1 MYNPYGGN
9 YTGNVGG
16 NVLTQQR
23 SIGDILNNI
32 LSISQSV
39 ESKNYEQFMI
49 TIFLHLITES
59 ISDTHRYDRNIFRQM
74 TYLPNTNDGMTIVVC
89 IEINDQLQTIKH
101 SILRADEALS
111 YNIKSEILDD
121 NHINRMPMITT
132 NRIKLKMDLTID
144 DFMARLNH
152 FVDEVWEFGAVLY
165 QQLGGNIEAINIELG
180 KFEFSFGGI
189 VVKPLYVNTGEM
201 IFQYS
206 FSRFFCQSLKG
217 DAMYAYVERYKD
229 I

>member
-1 MYNPYGGN
+1 MKNDDKASISLKKIISISILFVFIMSAAVFA
-9 YTGNVGG
+9 GNVKLNNVKIILASGYEM
-16 NVLTQQR
+16 NVLT
-23 SIGDILNNI
+23 
-32 LSISQSV
+32 
-39 ESKNYEQFMI
+39 SKTKI
-49 TIFLHLITES
+49 
-59 ISDTHRYDRNIFRQM
+59 
-74 TYLPNTNDGMTIVVC
+74 
-89 IEINDQLQTIKH
+89 
-101 SILRADEALS
+101 AD
-111 YNIKSEILDD
+111 ILDD

-189 VVKPLYVNTGEM
+189 VVKPLYMNTGEM